1 MPQAAARTHS
11 AAYRPCRGR
20 PLLMESVDQLQ
31 AMSVAELIEKINSQ
45 APNVYVG
52 VQWYLDEY
60 VRRQQAQREE
70 ATLAAVER
78 QAALAE
84 QTAEPIRQGS
94 EQNERM
100 ARITAEMRDMTAT
113 IKWLT
118 LFAVVASV
126 LGVAISIVAL
136 AR

>member
-1 MPQAAARTHS
+1 
-11 AAYRPCRGR
+11 
-20 PLLMESVDQLQ
+20 MESVDQLQ

>member
-1 MPQAAARTHS
+1 
-11 AAYRPCRGR
+11 
-20 PLLMESVDQLQ
+20 METFKQLR
-31 AMSVAELIEKINSQ
+31 AMTMAELIEKINSQ
-45 APNVYVG
+45 ATQVFVG

-70 ATLAAVER
+70 AILAAVER

-84 QTAEPIRQGS
+84 QTAELIRQGS

-100 ARITAEMRDMTAT
+100 ARLTAEMRDMTAT